1 MKYLYALAYLLALI
15 TQAPHVWSVYANL
28 ETGTTGLEQWTAA
41 GVTVAFEAS
50 IGIFT
55 YRRIKGSKRK
65 WTARGIYF
73 FLAASVLANATYYRV
88 MPSITSIVM
97 PVFAML
103 AIPLALALFAE
114 EFGAEHKSE
123 ESKRKKAESDRKKA
137 EKQSITADDA
147 AQDAPGGDGRRY
159 LCSDCGEWVT
169 NMGSHV
175 RWNCKARQVM
185 GDG

>member
-15 TQAPHVWSVYANL
+15 TQAPHVWAVYASL
-28 ETGTTGLEQWTAA
+28 ETGTTGLEQWTAI
-41 GVTVAFEAS
+41 GVTIAFEAS

-55 YRRIKGSKRK
+55 YRRVKKGSRK
-65 WTARGIYF
+65 WTRWGLYF

-88 MPSITSIVM
+88 MPSITAVIM

-137 EKQSITADDA
+137 ERQSIMADDA

-159 LCSDCGEWVT
+159 HCSDCGEWVN
-169 NMGSHV
+169 NMGAHV
-175 RWNCKARQVM
+175 RWNCRARQAV
-185 GDG
+185 GDD